1 MNVTH
6 THLKKIKLDFKIEKL
21 YSKLDNHSILDDS
34 IPMYLRLKTCL
45 MRVDNAVYLLL
56 VLNI

>member
-6 THLKKIKLDFKIEKL
+6 THLKKIKLDFKIE
-21 YSKLDNHSILDDS
+21 KLDNHSILDDS

>member
-1 MNVTH
+1 MNEIH
-6 THLKKIKLDFKIEKL
+6 THLKKIKLDFTIEIR
-21 YSKLDNHSILDDS
+21 ILDDS

-45 MRVDNAVYLLL
+45 MLVDNVVYLLL